1 MFGRTSNLGP
11 FERAMRGYI
20 EVIRGYMVI
29 GLPKIGMNQME
40 KNTEN
45 DMEAG
50 IIWWL
55 MRFRVNRNRG
65 TILGSL

>member
-11 FERAMRGYI
+11 FKGAMRGYI
-20 EVIRGYMVI
+20 EVIRGYMYI
-29 GLPKIGMNQME
+29 GLPKIGLNQME

-50 IIWWL
+50 IIWW
-55 MRFRVNRNRG
+55 
-65 TILGSL
+65 